1 MAYETRYS
9 VNERVIHNRL
19 YGEMTPE
26 DPAGFNTATLDLIR
40 SGDAPVHLIFDTSD
54 LQPVGV
60 PLKDVLEMVTFPGE
74 NKLGWVIIVGENPFA
89 RFVGSLLMQA
99 GRVKYRMVGSLDE
112 AVAILQ
118 RMDTSLQYVMQEPQS

>member
-1 MAYETRYS
+1 MPYQTRYS

-26 DPAGFNTATLDLIR
+26 DPAGFNAATLDLIR
-40 SGDAPVHLIFDTSD
+40 SGDAPVHLIFDTSS
-54 LQPVGV
+54 LEPVNV
-60 PLKDVLEMVTFPGE
+60 PLKNVVEMVTFPGE

-89 RFVGSLLMQA
+89 RFVGSMLMQA
-99 GRVKYRMVGSLDE
+99 GRVKYRMVGSMDE

-118 RMDTSLQYVMQEPQS
+118 RMDTSLQYAIQDQQN